1 MRRVLV
7 SLGIG
12 ASLIAAHA
20 CAPAPV
26 LPLALAASRN
36 AVDRVRALLERGAA
50 ADASDAGGLTPLM
63 WAARSGAVDAMAVL
77 LDAGADPNA
86 RDARHRWTPLL
97 HAVHRRQPAAV
108 RLLLDRG
115 ADPNVAARG
124 LLTPLMMAADDPD
137 ASNVQAL
144 LASGADPH
152 IVGPGGMTALTQA
165 VSGGAFTD
173 LTDRPLFGGCR
184 PDAVRALLAH
194 DAKLGLPDNF
204 AGRQALWWAR
214 LNGCDEVVRLVDR
227 VFETAGLPSANAR
240 H

>member
-12 ASLIAAHA
+12 ASLIASHA
-20 CAPAPV
+20 CSPGPA
-26 LPLALAASRN
+26 LPLALAAVRN
-36 AVDRVRALLERGAA
+36 AADRVRALLDRGAA
-50 ADASDAGGLTPLM
+50 ADERDTGGITPLM
-63 WAARSGAVDAMAVL
+63 WAARSDAVDAMAVL

-97 HAVHRRQPAAV
+97 HAIHRRQVAAV

-115 ADPNVAARG
+115 ADPNLPAGRM
-124 LLTPLMMAADDPD
+124 TPLMMAADDPD
-137 ASNVQAL
+137 PSNVRAL
-144 LASGADPH
+144 LAHGADPH
-152 IVGPGGMTALTQA
+152 VLGPGGTTALAQA

-184 PDAVRALLAH
+184 LETVRALLAH
-194 DAKLGLPDNF
+194 DATLRLPDTF

-214 LNGCDEVVRLVDR
+214 FNGCEEVVRLV
-227 VFETAGLPSANAR
+227 EGLAGRGKS
-240 H
+240 